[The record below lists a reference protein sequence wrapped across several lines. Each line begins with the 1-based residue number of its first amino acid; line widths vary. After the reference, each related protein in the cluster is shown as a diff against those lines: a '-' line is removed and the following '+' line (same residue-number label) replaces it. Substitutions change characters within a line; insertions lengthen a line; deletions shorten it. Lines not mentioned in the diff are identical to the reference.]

1 MSRRIILIVS
11 LLVIISQGVIAQ
23 MGRIYDGWMEFY
35 NEKILIIGEGL
46 RIREEP
52 NVKSKILGRLS
63 YGDIV
68 TGEWNEKYKFVEG
81 KEETINGVRNSWL
94 YIRTD
99 KGLTG
104 WVFMEYIACPFIKY
118 DDRVVY
124 VEYKERE
131 FKWIYG
137 TEMYEQFK
145 ERGEEKRLHQKLIIP
160 ILAVEYPD
168 KRVEIELSY
177 FKNNNHRLVH
187 LYPFNMKEIKIW
199 DDINTLMIKADIL
212 PLNFDM
218 GAGGEGGSRHNYLFK
233 YDKNKIDMIF
243 EYEEVNNE
251 NTSFHNYLN
260 CIEFIKDGKKVSKI
274 RVYKNYLQKNIAGTD
289 YVNKILPTLDESKKK
304 LLNKY
309 YYCLEPRIDNK
320 YYKEIYLEFN
330 YFPNFNIEREKGVF
344 CKYFKSIEEHGYFYF
359 NIDSTEDIKSI
370 LDFFERNK
378 LVENNHYKKY
388 DYIPD
393 YCLIPDLNFKQ
404 LKDTREILVDSG
416 YLKNYEN
423 EIKTYVWNEKE
434 FIEKREN

>member
-1 MSRRIILIVS
+1 MNRRIILIVS
-11 LLVIISQGVIAQ
+11 LLVILSQGGIAQ

-68 TGEWNEKYKFVEG
+68 MGEWNEKYKFVEG
-81 KEETINGVRNSWL
+81 KEENINGVKNSWL

-137 TEMYEQFK
+137 TEMYESYK
-145 ERGEEKRLHQKLIIP
+145 ERGEESSLRQKFIIP
-160 ILAVEYPD
+160 ILVVKYPD

-187 LYPFNMKEIKIW
+187 LYPFKMKEIKIW
-199 DDINTLMIKADIL
+199 DGVYTLIIKADIL
-212 PLNFDM
+212 PWNFDM

-233 YDKNKIDMIF
+233 YDRNKIDRIF
-243 EYEEVNNE
+243 EYEDVEDIEFVKGKGEVNK
-251 NTSFHNYLN
+251 
-260 CIEFIKDGKKVSKI
+260 IEKYRGYIP
-274 RVYKNYLQKNIAGTD
+274 RNIAGSE
-289 YVNKILPTLDESKKK
+289 YLNRILPKLNDDGRKKI
-304 LLNKY
+304 NYY
-309 YYCLEPRIDNK
+309 YYCLEPRINDK
-320 YYKEIYLEFN
+320 YYKEIYLESN
-330 YFPNFNIEREKGVF
+330 YFPNFDIEKEKDVF
-344 CKYFKSIEEHGYFYF
+344 YKYFKSIEEHGYFYF
-359 NIDSTEDIKSI
+359 NVDSIEDIKSI
-370 LDFFERNK
+370 LDFYKRNK
-378 LVENNHYKKY
+378 LVDNHNYRIY

-393 YCLIPDLNFKQ
+393 YCLIPNLSFKQ
-404 LKDTREILVDSG
+404 LKDAREILVDSG
-416 YLKNYEN
+416 YLKNYEG
-423 EIKTYVWNEKE
+423 EIKTYVWNGKQFVEEKE
-434 FIEKREN
+434 N

>member
-1 MSRRIILIVS
+1 MNRRIILIVS
-11 LLVIISQGVIAQ
+11 LLVILSQGGIAQ

-81 KEETINGVRNSWL
+81 KEEKINGVKNSWL

-137 TEMYEQFK
+137 TEMYESYK
-145 ERGEEKRLHQKLIIP
+145 ERGEESSLRQKFIIP
-160 ILAVEYPD
+160 ILVVKYPD

-187 LYPFNMKEIKIW
+187 LYPFKMKEIKIW
-199 DDINTLMIKADIL
+199 DGVYTLIIKADIL
-212 PLNFDM
+212 PWNFDM

-233 YDKNKIDMIF
+233 YDRDKIDRIF
-243 EYEEVNNE
+243 EYEDVNIE
-251 NTSFHNYLN
+251 NTSFHHYIN
-260 CIEFIKDGKKVSKI
+260 CIEFIREGKKVNKI
-274 RVYKNYLQKNIAGTD
+274 EVYKNYLQKNIAGPD
-289 YVNKILPTLDESKKK
+289 YVNKILPALDESKRK

-309 YYCLEPRIDNK
+309 YYCLEPRIDDK
-320 YYKEIYLEFN
+320 YYKEIYLESNF
-330 YFPNFNIEREKGVF
+330 FPNFNIEKEKDVF
-344 CKYFKSIEEHGYFYF
+344 YKYFKSIEEHGYFYF
-359 NIDSTEDIKSI
+359 NVDSMEDIKSI
-370 LDFFERNK
+370 LGFFKRNK
-378 LVENNHYKKY
+378 LVDTYHYKIY

-404 LKDTREILVDSG
+404 LKDAREILVDSG
-416 YLKNYEN
+416 YMYDYDGK
-423 EIKTYVWNEKE
+423 IKTYIWDGLEFVEEK
-434 FIEKREN
+434 K